1 LILHRP
7 NTPGDKHSIP
17 RAAHATKTRPTNA
30 ARSGLDP
37 FSPRRTAAAG
47 VKRHTF
53 PRTLALDLGLNAARA
68 GARASRPHRAAR
80 IEDDPM
86 TEKQSIYDRV
96 TETIL
101 KQIEASPGEPVMPWH
116 RPAGSALQIPRN
128 ATTDN
133 TYRGINILMLWIA
146 ADMNRYPTGLWAS
159 YKQWTGIGAQVR
171 KGEKAAQVVF
181 YKEFDV
187 EPTEKDDDGKRRVL
201 RASYV
206 FNAAQVD
213 GFATPSPEPTELGPV
228 RRTAEFERFVA
239 STGARINHGGH
250 RAFYS
255 LTTDEI
261 AMPEEKSFT
270 GTPTM
275 DRDLGYMSVLA
286 HELGHWSGAKHRL
299 DRQLGNRFG
308 THAHAVEEIIA
319 EMSAAF
325 VCARL
330 GLASEPRADHAQYI
344 AHYLSLL
351 RDDSRAIFTAAAAA
365 SKAAAY
371 LFSFSKSVDTPCPA
385 TSPTSTEPSTSCAG
399 QTTAMISCPQ
409 ISGSSRRPSTDTST
423 TAATRPSSTS
433 AAGSMPDTPSTG
445 RTGSSISSWRPTDMS
460 AGEARSWSTT
470 TSASAHPRTGAGKR
484 SRSPA
489 AAASS

>member
-1 LILHRP
+1 
-7 NTPGDKHSIP
+7 
-17 RAAHATKTRPTNA
+17 
-30 ARSGLDP
+30 
-37 FSPRRTAAAG
+37 
-47 VKRHTF
+47 
-53 PRTLALDLGLNAARA
+53 
-68 GARASRPHRAAR
+68 
-80 IEDDPM
+80 M

-96 TETIL
+96 TAMIL
-101 KQIEASPGEPVMPWH
+101 KQIEANPGDAVMPWH
-116 RPAGSALQIPRN
+116 RPAGSALHIPRN

-171 KGEKAAQVVF
+171 KGEKAAQVLF
-181 YKEFDV
+181 YRQFDV
-187 EPTEKDDDGKRRVL
+187 EPAAEDDDGKRRVL
-201 RASYV
+201 RTSSV

-213 GFATPSPEPTELGPV
+213 GFATPSAEQSDLGPV
-228 RRTAEFERFVA
+228 RRTVEFERFIA
-239 STGARINHGGH
+239 ATGARINHGGH

-261 AMPEEKSFT
+261 TMPEERSFT

-286 HELGHWSGAKHRL
+286 HELGHWSGAKPRL

-308 THAHAVEEIIA
+308 THAHAAEEIIA
-319 EMSAAF
+319 EMTAAF
-325 VCARL
+325 VCAEL

-344 AHYLSLL
+344 SHYLTLL

-385 TSPTSTEPSTSCAG
+385 TPRTSTEPSTSCAG
-399 QTTAMISCPQ
+399 RTTATTSSRL
-409 ISGSSRRPSTDTST
+409 ISGFYKRPSTDTST
-423 TAATRPSSTS
+423 IAAAKPSSSS
-433 AAGSMPDTPSTG
+433 AAGSMPDTASAG
-445 RTGSSISSWRPTDMS
+445 CTGSSISSWRQTDMS
-460 AGEARSWSTT
+460 AGAGRSSSTT
-470 TSASAHPRTGAGKR
+470 TRDCAHPRTGKLAPAEAGGKR
-484 SRSPA
+484 SRSRA
-489 AAASS
+489 AAASSKSVASP